1 MISEESIKKG
11 DIVVELVHRTLFP
24 RWTDVPSAAQHG
36 PGRITS
42 KDLPLCQGLQ
52 AQERADLG
60 YVVRSLDPW

>member
-11 DIVVELVHRTLFP
+11 DIVVELVNRTLFP

-42 KDLPLCQGLQ
+42 KDLPLVI
-52 AQERADLG
+52 
-60 YVVRSLDPW
+60 YP